1 MENIKKVFEEINSY
15 LKATDVYSL
24 DESQLCEFV
33 DFLNKIGCKTTNTK
47 DKKYI
52 DNIRLNTINSIN
64 NLFLNESMIDIIS
77 YIVRS

>member
-1 MENIKKVFEEINSY
+1 MENLKKVFEEINSQ

-24 DESQLCEFV
+24 SESQLCDFIC
-33 DFLNKIGCKTTNTK
+33 FLNKIGCKTNTK

-52 DNIRLNTINSIN
+52 DDIRLNTIDSIN
-64 NLFLNESMIDIIS
+64 NLFSNESMIDIIS